1 MIGSSW
7 FLQIIP
13 KYFFTVDGEN
23 PFDAEKV
30 GSYTTRIKA
39 SEKNPHVL
47 NHVLFWSHVLS
58 QSKPE
63 INIELDFEIIM
74 IIEKL
79 PLSGIADFAI
89 PYDPAIYEEPEPT
102 DQLDFFRIWSDAVN
116 GDENDEY

>member
-1 MIGSSW
+1 
-7 FLQIIP
+7 
-13 KYFFTVDGEN
+13 
-23 PFDAEKV
+23 
-30 GSYTTRIKA
+30 
-39 SEKNPHVL
+39 
-47 NHVLFWSHVLS
+47 
-58 QSKPE
+58 
-63 INIELDFEIIM
+63 M